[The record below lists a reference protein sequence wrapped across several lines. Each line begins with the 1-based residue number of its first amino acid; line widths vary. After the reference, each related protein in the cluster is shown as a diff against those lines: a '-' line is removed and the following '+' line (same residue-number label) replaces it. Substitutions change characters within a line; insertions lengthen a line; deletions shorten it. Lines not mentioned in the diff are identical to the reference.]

1 MKRLFL
7 NRSIRTR
14 ITFLY
19 TVFAVI
25 LICIITC
32 YAYYF
37 ATGLLKRQE
46 TFILQDSLEY
56 LEKTISGGIN
66 SANGEFISIF
76 DDAGF
81 TQLYFKALSEY
92 CDPADR
98 IRFDNEFQS
107 YLLNIK
113 LRNHDIIDG
122 IRLYSTDRNVYSSE
136 YRFPMDFETFR
147 KTPYYNLCMDEKNRI
162 LYLNSPDEDVFYI
175 VRSFYYQNSESGDS
189 LSPKVGYLSEEDEDY
204 SILVFAIKKKYLM
217 NIIKKEAEKRQ
228 TAVLILDTEGRSVV
242 DAGNP
247 DWLTDSQKKT
257 LREEIA
263 GHTERGFEGE
273 FEKDRLGIHIR
284 KMDTTGW
291 NIVYIYDMNILY
303 RQTGEIRKVAGI
315 LFVITVIVVF
325 FMANFVAGTVTKPL
339 RTLAKTMDNAIENNM
354 TVQFHTKY
362 NDEVA
367 ELGTNFSRL
376 MTRISKLLADVKLA
390 ESQKHAEELKALQAQ
405 INPHFLYNTLD
416 MVYWMAKMEKQ
427 DRIANL
433 IADLADFFRLSLNKG
448 EDITYVKKEI
458 DHVRKYMEIQ
468 KVRMDGKFDF
478 RIDVEEG
485 LENEKV
491 PKLILQPVVE
501 NALIH
506 GFENIDYSG
515 FISIRVKRNGDKI
528 CFTVK
533 DNGKGMDSSLC
544 DRLNRGENDV
554 KDRDS
559 HGYAIANVMERIK
572 LYSGVENALHFI
584 SSPDNGTE
592 IEIVFPV
599 GYEEEKVSDKNDGG
613 RG

>member
-1 MKRLFL
+1 M

-56 LEKTISGGIN
+56 LEKTISSGIN

-113 LRNHDIIDG
+113 LRNHDIIDE

-515 FISIRVKRNGDKI
+515 FISIRVKRNGDRI